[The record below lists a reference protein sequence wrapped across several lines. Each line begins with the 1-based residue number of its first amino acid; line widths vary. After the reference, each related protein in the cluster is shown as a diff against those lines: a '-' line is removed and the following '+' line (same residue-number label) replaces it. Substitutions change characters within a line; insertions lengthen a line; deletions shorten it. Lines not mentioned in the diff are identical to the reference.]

1 MFKLCGGSGRMLLG
15 RSGRIALGFRYEY
28 GLLSI
33 LLPAHWTRRV
43 CPTMFRFKKAYCGI
57 ESEPIAIWR
66 MCSESLQMN
75 LVEHDV
81 DVKMLLVI
89 VRDDHELVA
98 FISERLQCVQRAIY
112 PLLPSRPLTR
122 RPCQFIMADSILATI
137 IERCNPLHLYRR
149 CVEAEKILRHDHIS
163 AQKKFSGV
171 GVTLTRKVF
180 LKPFEA
186 AGVLSSWLHFGN
198 HAHFT
203 VPVLSALIA
212 L

>member
-1 MFKLCGGSGRMLLG
+1 
-15 RSGRIALGFRYEY
+15 
-28 GLLSI
+28 
-33 LLPAHWTRRV
+33 
-43 CPTMFRFKKAYCGI
+43 MFRFKKAYCGI
-57 ESEPIAIWR
+57 QSEPVTIWR

-89 VRDDHELVA
+89 VRDDHELMA
-98 FISERLQCVQRAIY
+98 FISERLQCVQRAIH
-112 PLLPSRPLTR
+112 PLRSSRTLSW

-137 IERCNPLHLYRR
+137 VERCNPLHLYRR
-149 CVEAEKILRHDHIS
+149 CVEAQKILRHDNIS
-163 AQKKFSGV
+163 SQQKFSGV
-171 GVTLTRKVF
+171 GVTLPRKVF

-186 AGVLSSWLHFGN
+186 AGVFSSWLHFGN
-198 HAHFT
+198 HVHFT

>member
-1 MFKLCGGSGRMLLG
+1 M
-15 RSGRIALGFRYEY
+15 ALGFRLQYR
-28 GLLSI
+28 LLRI
-33 LLPAHWTRRV
+33 LVPSHRTRRM
-43 CPTMFRFKKAYCGI
+43 CPAMFRFKVAYCGI

-66 MCSESLQMN
+66 MCSEGLHMN

-81 DVKMLLVI
+81 DMEMFFVV
-89 VRDDHELVA
+89 VRDDHELMA
-98 FISERLQCVQRAIY
+98 FICECLQCVQRAIY
-112 PLLPSRPLTR
+112 PLRSSRTLTR

-137 IERCNPLHLYRR
+137 VERCYSLHLYRR

-171 GVTLTRKVF
+171 GIRLPRKVF
-180 LKPFEA
+180 MKPFEA
-186 AGVLSSWLHFGN
+186 AGVFSSWLHFSN
-198 HAHFT
+198 HVHFT